1 MFTTKYTQEP
11 YRLFFP
17 LGTLCFLIG
26 VFLWLPQIWNPGSY
40 PVVLHRF
47 LLLNGF
53 TAFFIAGFLM
63 TAVPKFSQTFPTRF
77 FEVALFVIIFLIGLF
92 FAYVENE
99 KYVFLIS
106 SCEALWILF
115 FLFSRISKRKQNPP
129 YSFIFIFVGL
139 YLWAFSAIAS
149 MFSEPEIWKRLH
161 YEGAIA
167 AIILGVGSR
176 LIPGILGHVEIV
188 NTQRAQYE
196 KTVPIFRT
204 VPKEFLF
211 MMLAFVASY
220 FENEQIG
227 NWMRAGVVFV
237 VSMRYWLLW
246 KLPVE
251 RTTLTKCIWISAWLI
266 LISFVL
272 RAFWSEGMIHASH
285 AFFINGIALMSFLIA
300 TRVLQSHGPKDKS
313 LENSKIL
320 YVVTGLIFVSSATRV
335 TAFLMPEHYLSH
347 LGYSALLLGIAVLVW
362 AFKYLKYSKI
372 SVGSA

>member
-1 MFTTKYTQEP
+1 MNKMSKFTQEP

-17 LGTLCFLIG
+17 LGTLCFLVGI
-26 VFLWLPQIWNPGSY
+26 FLWLPQIWNPGSY
-40 PVVLHRF
+40 PVILHRF

-63 TAVPKFSQTFPTRF
+63 TAVPKFSQTFPARL
-77 FEVALFVIIFLIGLF
+77 FEVAVFGVIFLIGFF

-99 KYVFLIS
+99 KYVFLMS

-115 FLFSRISKRKQNPP
+115 FLFSRITKRKQNPP

-188 NTQRAQYE
+188 NNQRAQYE
-196 KTVPIFRT
+196 KPVPVFRT

-251 RTTLTKCIWISAWLI
+251 RTALTKCIWISAWLI

-272 RAFWSEGMIHASH
+272 RAFWIDGMIHASH
-285 AFFINGIALMSFLIA
+285 AFFINGIALMTFLIA
-300 TRVLQSHGPKDKS
+300 TRVLQSHGPKDKT
-313 LENSKIL
+313 LENSKVL
-320 YVVTGLIFVSSATRV
+320 YVVTSLIFVSSATRV
-335 TAFLMPEHYLSH
+335 SAFLMPEHYLSH
-347 LGYSALLLGIAVLVW
+347 LGYSALLLGMAVMIW
-362 AFKYLKYSKI
+362 AGKYLKFVR
-372 SVGSA
+372 VG